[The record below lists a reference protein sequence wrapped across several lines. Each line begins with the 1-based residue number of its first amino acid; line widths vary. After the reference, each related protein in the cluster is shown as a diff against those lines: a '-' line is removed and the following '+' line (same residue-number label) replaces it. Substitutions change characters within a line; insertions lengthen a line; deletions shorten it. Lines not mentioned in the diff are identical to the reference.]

1 MATAPILITG
11 ASQRVGLHC
20 ARRLL
25 ADGESVIVS
34 YRSERPALDELRQA
48 GALTLHA
55 DFASEAGI
63 FAFIGALRQHTD
75 SLRAIVHNASD
86 WVAETPGHEA
96 EAFQQLLPR
105 QQARVLEH
113 QPGVLAG
120 LGQRRRAGQQLA
132 AAGLVEAGQQAQQGA
147 LAAAAAANDSDELPG
162 RNQQVDVLEHL
173 ALAEAPRHSAQGQRD
188 TALEALR
195 SAAKGGVVG
204 IHAPPPLTW

>member
-1 MATAPILITG
+1 MFAPESFDQLLHLDPGQRIERAERLVEQQQARLVDQR
-11 ASQRVGLHC
+11 ASQRDALLLPAGQGRRPLVGTLGQ
-20 ARRLL
+20 ADRPQRLQGL
-25 ADGESVIVS
+25 
-34 YRSERPALDELRQA
+34 RPP
-48 GALTLHA
+48 
-55 DFASEAGI
+55 
-63 FAFIGALRQHTD
+63 
-75 SLRAIVHNASD
+75 
-86 WVAETPGHEA
+86 VAAQA
-96 EAFQQLLPR
+96 EADVVDHPLPR